1 MFLLSLI
8 YSFFKFIFHFHFNQ
22 FWFFFLNSIDYIYVY
37 LNGQIYNRYRL
48 PDITSFP
55 ANSQAT
61 LLLGQ
66 ETSDPN
72 IQYGI
77 RRRVKG
83 FVGTIS
89 HFFLYAKPLSDADVR
104 SAYNKLPSE
113 RNLLVGWDQFSGKA
127 SDLIKEIQ
135 YKNDRYPF

>member
-1 MFLLSLI
+1 M
-8 YSFFKFIFHFHFNQ
+8 
-22 FWFFFLNSIDYIYVY
+22 
-37 LNGQIYNRYRL
+37 NGEIYNRYRL
-48 PDITSFP
+48 PDISFFP
-55 ANSQAT
+55 ANSQAS

-72 IQYGI
+72 IQFGI

-89 HFFLYAKPLSDADVR
+89 HFFLYGQPLTDSDVR
-104 SAYNKLPSE
+104 SAYNKTPSE

-127 SDLIKEIQ
+127 NGDIIKEVQ
-135 YKNDRYPF
+135 YKDDQYPF